1 MPVRLPA
8 VAHTLDVVR
17 EESAFSEGM
26 ITFVGGKIRVIF
38 IQRSKN
44 LESRSEGRW
53 VLLLKNGLCLAGNCG
68 SVSKEGQSYQGGG
81 LFPRKR

>member
-8 VAHTLDVVR
+8 VALALDVVR
-17 EESAFSEGM
+17 EESTLSEGM
-26 ITFVGGKIRVIF
+26 TAFIGSERRVILF
-38 IQRSKN
+38 QGSKN